1 MTAAPISLRRPGL
14 ADDLLGGDPGAVAL
28 VDGSRRITYGEL
40 AEAVADEAASL
51 GLDRRVVLL
60 TMRHDLESVV
70 RLLGAFAADFPV
82 VLLGAEEGRR
92 HGEIAATYAAADDL
106 HPDLALL
113 LSTSGSTGSPKLVR
127 LSRANVVANAAS
139 IATYLGL
146 TPDDRAITSL
156 PLHYCYGLS
165 VLTSHLLSGAS
176 VVLTDL
182 SVADVCFWDLARA
195 ERVTSF
201 AGVPYTF
208 DLLESSG
215 FAERHLPDLRYVT
228 QAGGRMDPALV
239 RRFAALGAS
248 RGWDLFVMYGQTEA
262 TARMAYLPPELAA
275 SHPEAVGVPV
285 PGGRFRLAP
294 VEGLAVEEGEG
305 ELVYAGA
312 NVMMGYAECAADLVR
327 GAELSE
333 LHTGDLARH
342 TADGLWEV
350 RGRLDRHAKVFGLRL
365 DLSRLEAGLAVPA
378 SLVAV
383 DNALH
388 AFVTRAR
395 RLGVVRDALVAATG
409 LPPRAVHVHQVDVVP
424 TTDRGKTDHAA
435 LVRQAEVATA
445 AAAEPEVDPNHAA
458 ATPAALRDLYAAVLG
473 RPQATEH
480 DSFVDLGGDSLSF
493 VEVSTQ
499 LSRRLG
505 HLPTGWQHLGPV
517 ALAATARPGR
527 RRWTSVE
534 PSALLRAVAIS
545 MIVVSHVDLFV
556 LMGGAHVLLGVAG
569 FNLARFTLT
578 VPGRVARVRRILL
591 NTAGLAL
598 PASLW
603 ILVVG
608 RLNGDYSVPTALYL
622 NQVLGAD
629 QWSADWQFW
638 FLEALVWT
646 NLALAAVFL
655 VPAVDRAQRRR
666 PFATAVVV
674 VGAALALRFGLTG
687 SAADGLQK
695 YSVPFVLWCV
705 ALGWAAAEARS
716 GRERLV
722 VAALTVLGV
731 AGFFPGDVQRQA
743 VVVVGLLVLL
753 VPWAVPLPRS
763 LAAGVQHV
771 ATASF
776 WIYLTHWQCYPAIEA
791 SGHRL
796 LAVAVAVGVG
806 LLAYRLWS
814 RLTAR
819 TLAAARTLRAVDLRS
834 QPVPATVVLAVATA
848 CRGVARSRTT

>member
-1 MTAAPISLRRPGL
+1 
-14 ADDLLGGDPGAVAL
+14 
-28 VDGSRRITYGEL
+28 
-40 AEAVADEAASL
+40 
-51 GLDRRVVLL
+51 
-60 TMRHDLESVV
+60 
-70 RLLGAFAADFPV
+70 
-82 VLLGAEEGRR
+82 
-92 HGEIAATYAAADDL
+92 
-106 HPDLALL
+106 
-113 LSTSGSTGSPKLVR
+113 
-127 LSRANVVANAAS
+127 
-139 IATYLGL
+139 
-146 TPDDRAITSL
+146 
-156 PLHYCYGLS
+156 
-165 VLTSHLLSGAS
+165 
-176 VVLTDL
+176 
-182 SVADVCFWDLARA
+182 
-195 ERVTSF
+195 
-201 AGVPYTF
+201 
-208 DLLESSG
+208 
-215 FAERHLPDLRYVT
+215 
-228 QAGGRMDPALV
+228 
-239 RRFAALGAS
+239 
-248 RGWDLFVMYGQTEA
+248 MYGQTEA
-262 TARMAYLPPELAA
+262 TARMAYLPPDLAA
-275 SHPEAVGVPV
+275 SHPEASGSRCRVGGSGSHRSRAWPCDD
-285 PGGRFRLAP
+285 GD
-294 VEGLAVEEGEG
+294 G

-312 NVMMGYAECAADLVR
+312 NVMMGYAECAADLAR

-333 LHTGDLARH
+333 LRTGDLARH
-342 TADGLWEV
+342 AADGLWEV

-834 QPVPATVVLAVATA
+834 QPVPATVVLAVADGVPRRREEPHDVGRA
-848 CRGVARSRTT
+848 ALAMGHGEGRGAVGRQSGTLHLHQTSAHPAQQRDPVPGVSAERVRHHVGLGAVGAPGDAQRRHHHHAHGCAVQAVADAQPVVDGTTCGRGRERHRAAGVGRRRPRSEPPLRAAHLEPDLAARQARAVGGPDDARDRQ